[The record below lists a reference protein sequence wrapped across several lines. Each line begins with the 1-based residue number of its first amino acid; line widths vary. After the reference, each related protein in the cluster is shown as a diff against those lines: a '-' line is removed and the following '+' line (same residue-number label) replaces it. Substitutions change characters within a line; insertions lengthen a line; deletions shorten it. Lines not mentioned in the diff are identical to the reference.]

1 MDTQT
6 PGKRFGVL
14 NVFRRV
20 FRRRPWGAGAAWST
34 GAAVLALGLAVLT
47 TLVATGGPSV
57 GLDRWVDERLP
68 RRGGGPAPLHFVA
81 EAITTVANPPLTMA
95 LLLAAVALWA
105 ILVTD
110 PVAGC
115 GGCSGRCCPDG
126 DRVGRQVAARSTRA
140 ARQRPCGHSRRLP
153 VGAHGNGARVHGD
166 PGRAGWARASA
177 VQPGSYPRSDRMDDA
192 RGLELALAALPL
204 ALRCAGRG
212 PAGSAAAMAA
222 LPLALVPRRATKAP
236 VRGHRSG
243 DRVPGVDCASTRPN
257 SVALSHS
264 YLAWSSQRTRY
275 SRRTQ
280 KGERNFTRH
289 EPPYTA
295 CSENSQRDAGTDA
308 HAASVRGA
316 MVTW

>member
-1 MDTQT
+1 MSTGAL
-6 PGKRFGVL
+6 PGGPGRASSHLPTNTVTVRATTAGAAATTGHRLRDQAAQSAAAVRSKAAVTGGL
-14 NVFRRV
+14 ARV
-20 FRRRPWGAGAAWST
+20 VIASATKCSGAGPPPRTATFRRRGDHDPRQPPSHGGLAPDRG
-34 GAAVLALGLAVLT
+34 GALG
-47 TLVATGGPSV
+47 G
-57 GLDRWVDERLP
+57 
-68 RRGGGPAPLHFVA
+68 
-81 EAITTVANPPLTMA
+81 
-95 LLLAAVALWA
+95 
-105 ILVTD
+105 LVTD
-110 PVAGC
+110 PVAGR

-153 VGAHGNGARVHGD
+153 VGARGNGARVHGD

-222 LPLALVPRRATKAP
+222 LPLALVPRRATKPP

-280 KGERNFTRH
+280 KGERNFRTL
-289 EPPYTA
+289 
-295 CSENSQRDAGTDA
+295 DI
-308 HAASVRGA
+308 VL
-316 MVTW
+316 